1 MILKFL
7 YLCYV
12 LLFDNAPKVR
22 LDRVEEKT
30 KFQNFCETIAPYVI
44 VACIIL
50 LSVLILIIFVKYG
63 AVAFGTEANHFYNGD
78 WRA

>member
-1 MILKFL
+1 MIFKLI

-12 LLFDNAPKVR
+12 LLFDNAPKAR
-22 LDRVEEKT
+22 LDRVEQKSRFQ
-30 KFQNFCETIAPYVI
+30 KFCDTIAPYVI

-50 LSVLILIIFVKYG
+50 LSLLVFIIFVKYG
-63 AVAFGTEANHFYNGD
+63 AAAFGTEANHFYNGN